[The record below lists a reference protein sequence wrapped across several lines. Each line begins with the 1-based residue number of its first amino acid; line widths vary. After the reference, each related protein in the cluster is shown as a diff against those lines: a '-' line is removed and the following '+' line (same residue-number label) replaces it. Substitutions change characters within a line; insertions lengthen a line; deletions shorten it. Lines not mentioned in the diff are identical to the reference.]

1 MGCLTENGQSVKKRS
16 KAAKEALV
24 ELVEKPKQKV
34 CMYEKKKKFKSHG
47 LGSEMFGCCRSRQHV
62 RMDRFL
68 ITALNG

>member
-34 CMYEKKKKFKSHG
+34 CMYEKKKKSLSLMDWG
-47 LGSEMFGCCRSRQHV
+47 VRCLGV
-62 RMDRFL
+62 ADRVNTYAWIGF
-68 ITALNG
+68 